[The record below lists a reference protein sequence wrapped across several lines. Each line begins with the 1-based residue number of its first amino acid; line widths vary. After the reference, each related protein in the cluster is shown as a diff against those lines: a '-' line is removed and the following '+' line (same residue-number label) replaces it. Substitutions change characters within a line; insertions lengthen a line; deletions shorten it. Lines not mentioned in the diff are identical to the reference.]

1 MNTLNPT
8 GKIEYVLEIFGH
20 NYDYQEQ
27 YSLKSKELI
36 FSSKWFI
43 Y

>member
-8 GKIEYVLEIFGH
+8 GTIEYVLEKFRH

-27 YSLKSKELI
+27 YSFKSKELI
-36 FSSKWFI
+36 FSSN
-43 Y
+43 

>member
-8 GKIEYVLEIFGH
+8 GKIEYVLEKFRH
-20 NYDYQEQ
+20 NYD
-27 YSLKSKELI
+27 SLKSKELI
-36 FSSKWFI
+36 FSSNWFM